1 MQSGETRMGKYVATE
16 FDELVDSIN
25 PKIKALRNQLKS
37 YEGSGQKFVDMD
49 SFKGSGAENAKDYYH
64 SAQIPAAKTFSTLAG
79 DIQKKAKKIQ
89 DDFRDNVD
97 ANSNAVYDSDFLE
110 DYLSKGKANKKALNQ
125 TIREINAAIE
135 SSGSERAEKLKP
147 SALNDYFDEWEKEV
161 KKAKEKFDDFRL
173 DNANTWESLENRTD
187 SFQTVIKGFAY
198 SKQHGGA
205 AAYSGKTKSMLKT
218 AIRNAKPVSEVEKES
233 GIKKPKNMSEQ
244 KYKALVSRAEEAMA
258 HAPKSVKGKKA
269 KQLYKQYL
277 ASQLAEAKQKDWD
290 KTVKA
295 VNETAENDSDFLTRL
310 KSQVLSTDTAKDAL
324 QEVAQPWMLKQTQ
337 NTFKSVA
344 SAKLGAGLT
353 AREAYGSAL
362 KVSAEARDGIGKS
375 FSAGGKLLGGVGI
388 ALDAKGT
395 YDSGKAQ
402 GLDDIHAAE
411 YSGAKTASKVV
422 VGIGLGIF
430 AAALFSNPVGWAA
443 VGISVGVS
451 LGASAIV
458 DVADNYGAYDKIKG
472 KS

>member
-1 MQSGETRMGKYVATE
+1 MK
-16 FDELVDSIN
+16 
-25 PKIKALRNQLKS
+25 
-37 YEGSGQKFVDMD
+37 
-49 SFKGSGAENAKDYYH
+49 
-64 SAQIPAAKTFSTLAG
+64 
-79 DIQKKAKKIQ
+79 
-89 DDFRDNVD
+89 
-97 ANSNAVYDSDFLE
+97 
-110 DYLSKGKANKKALNQ
+110 
-125 TIREINAAIE
+125 
-135 SSGSERAEKLKP
+135 
-147 SALNDYFDEWEKEV
+147 
-161 KKAKEKFDDFRL
+161 
-173 DNANTWESLENRTD
+173 
-187 SFQTVIKGFAY
+187 
-198 SKQHGGA
+198 
-205 AAYSGKTKSMLKT
+205 
-218 AIRNAKPVSEVEKES
+218 
-233 GIKKPKNMSEQ
+233 
-244 KYKALVSRAEEAMA
+244 KYKASVSRAEEAMA

-277 ASQLAEAKQKDWD
+277 ASQLVEAKQKDWD

-324 QEVAQPWMLKQTQ
+324 QEFAQPWMLKQTQ

-411 YSGAKTASKVV
+411 YSGGENS
-422 VGIGLGIF
+422 IE
-430 AAALFSNPVGWAA
+430 SCGWR
-443 VGISVGVS
+443 
-451 LGASAIV
+451 L
-458 DVADNYGAYDKIKG
+458 
-472 KS
+472 